1 MAFCGAKFD
10 DHKIDYSPTV
20 VPCKNFDPETDSKT
34 LYSAMKGLGT
44 NEKNIINIVANRSS
58 AQLMAVEKKFNTLY
72 GSDLKKWLGKELR
85 GHLEKVVLGRFFG
98 PHVYQAYVLRHAMA
112 GMGTDERALIDVICT
127 KNRGEMARVKKAYD
141 TVYER
146 DLIQDIQS
154 ETSGHF
160 RRILVSLAGGGRENK
175 PVDLELA
182 TKEAKA
188 LHEAGE
194 GKWGTDEATFNMIFA
209 TRSFPQLRATML
221 AYKKLTGQDMDKVI
235 AKEMSGDLK
244 RAFLTLVQYILDPIT
259 YYSEVLFQSMKGI
272 GTDDNTLIRTVL
284 SRCEIDL
291 GDIKKRFEKLHQ
303 KTLDKA
309 IKSETSGDYRKIM
322 LEIVSDYSCSKG
334 SDSRDDGAEKPFA
347 KKPETQRTLSEEVRD
362 EKIAKL
368 KQKLHEQEMNERPDS
383 MRHEQGESFTYKRK
397 KNQALMEISNEN
409 WEMK

>member
-10 DHKIDYSPTV
+10 DQKIDHAPTV
-20 VPCKNFDPETDSKT
+20 LPIKDFDPESDSNM

-44 NEKNIINIVANRSS
+44 NEKQIIDIVANRSS

-72 GSDLKKWLGKELR
+72 GKDLQKWLGKELR

-98 PHVYQAYVLRHAMA
+98 PHAYQAYVLRHAMA

-127 KNRGEMARVKKAYD
+127 KNAEEMALVKKAYE
-141 TVYER
+141 TMYKR
-146 DLIQDIQS
+146 DLIQDIES

-160 RRILVSLAGGGRENK
+160 RRILVSLASAGRENK
-175 PVDLELA
+175 PVDQELA

-188 LHEAGE
+188 LYEAGE
-194 GKWGTDEATFNMIFA
+194 ASWGTDEATFNVIFA

-221 AYKKLTGQDMDKVI
+221 AYKKQTGQDMDKVI
-235 AKEMSGDLK
+235 AKEMSRDLK
-244 RAFLTLVQYILDPIT
+244 RAYLTLVHYILDPIT

-284 SRCEIDL
+284 FRCEIDL
-291 GDIKKRFEKLHQ
+291 GHIKKRFEKLHE

-322 LEIVSDYSCSKG
+322 VEIVSD
-334 SDSRDDGAEKPFA
+334 
-347 KKPETQRTLSEEVRD
+347 
-362 EKIAKL
+362 
-368 KQKLHEQEMNERPDS
+368 
-383 MRHEQGESFTYKRK
+383 
-397 KNQALMEISNEN
+397 
-409 WEMK
+409 